1 MKKFK
6 NLALIVTLIL
16 PLLVATIQPIY
27 ATTKNNRP
35 TETEIVIHSI
45 ADYAKKGD
53 MNQYSYW
60 GNGQEQDF
68 WDSMAQ
74 YDADNGLTSDW
85 RPQEGKTFFA
95 FKLPD
100 YVVKQGSKSTNYKP
114 IISDEVIGHLDADVS
129 PTGKDFDVKWSDVF
143 SVQLTSKDFGGTATA
158 GGNFNDNSGD
168 VSPWTIQ
175 VAYVLGILPVEY
187 YIALN
192 TLVRENILEY
202 WLKQAGVTDKDAADY
217 EAKKD
222 DVEANVI
229 KYSGQTDA
237 NGQTTMRLDNGT
249 WVMKQAITSF
259 EDFTMKSTFAV
270 PIVVQLPMLNPVA
283 EKASDY
289 YYDATGN
296 NSLHLFAKQYD
307 PAKINVTK
315 TDAETGKAIKGAQFL
330 AIKNDA
336 MAIDDLYAN
345 IQKIIPEV
353 QANPKKASEIVQ
365 KYLGSTKFLT
375 STSDA
380 TGIATFSTDDDP
392 AGIMQA
398 GGHYF
403 IAEIYV
409 PGSHMVDPVFDGDQQ
424 YPGINEVEISEE
436 IDPNDNSV
444 IIGSGETSFA
454 DFDTPTVD
462 KAVTVNGKTYGLNE
476 PNTGDDSQGVAR
488 GQIFQWV
495 INSTLNRNVGSYSQ
509 YDLLDT
515 IPYNSNWTDAKL
527 ALTYTDK
534 NGKTQSISLFEMMQN
549 LYPRNALGVA
559 ELEHDSGEGIGYTSN
574 EAGSTVN
581 GNAIAYDAA
590 TAPTV
595 TKTNADLPAGAN
607 IELAGKTSVYTFD
620 AASRTVD
627 QSKPVE
633 DGYALLSLNADL
645 RTWLQNKMEDL
656 LADGAKD
663 GSWKL
668 NWTMD
673 AFANTAAQSGD
684 IVNNVELLWASTFT
698 KGTAKDKTH
707 TFTAG
712 WEIVKTDGT
721 PTLKNN
727 LITNGLAGAGF
738 DLAYQVTSA
747 NISTILNALY
757 SSAAYPSYKGTA
769 SAADIAQLKADVA
782 AGKTRYVYFM
792 HADATTEMPM
802 PMMDSDANSPMGD
815 VVWTLAEAN
824 ATTHISGSDGYLQ
837 YCGLAGGNYQLIEK
851 SAPTGYKLLEKPYEF
866 TLTRTD
872 KGIINGQAGEGD
884 IYVANYKLGDP
895 NDPFGGI
902 LPKTGWVGLIGL
914 MIVGLIMFFML
925 NAGKL
930 RAKFGRND

>member
-35 TETEIVIHSI
+35 TETEVIIHSV
-45 ADYAKKGD
+45 ANYATKEN
-53 MNQYSYW
+53 MNKHIYW
-60 GNGQEQDF
+60 GNGTEADF
-68 WDSMAQ
+68 WESMEE
-74 YDADNGLTSDW
+74 YDAENNRISDW
-85 RPQEGKTFFA
+85 RPQEGKTFYA

-100 YVVKQGSKSTNYKP
+100 YVVKQGTKATDFKP
-114 IISDEVIGHLDADVS
+114 IISDEVVGHLDADVS
-129 PTGKDFDVKWSDVF
+129 PTGKDIDIKWSDIYGTHKVD
-143 SVQLTSKDFGGTATA
+143 TYYGGTYTE
-158 GGNFNDNSGD
+158 GDNLEETD
-168 VSPWTIQ
+168 NAKISPWTLEYNY
-175 VAYVLGILPVEY
+175 ALGELPVESF
-187 YIALN
+187 IALN
-192 TLVRENILEY
+192 ELVRDKVLAY
-202 WLKQAGVTDKDAADY
+202 WLERGVITDEND
-217 EAKKD
+217 EAQK
-222 DVEANVI
+222 VV
-229 KYSGQTDA
+229 KYSEPTDS
-237 NGQTTMRLDNGT
+237 NGTTKFILDNGT
-249 WVMKQAITSF
+249 WVIKQAITSYKDPAM
-259 EDFTMKSTFAV
+259 ESTFAV
-270 PIVVQLPMLNPVA
+270 PMIIQLPMMNPVSD
-283 EKASDY
+283 KASDY

-307 PAKINVTK
+307 PATIKVTK
-315 TDAETGKAIKGAQFL
+315 TDAETAKKIKGAQFL
-330 AIKNDA
+330 AVRQDA
-336 MAIDDLYAN
+336 VNIDELYAN
-345 IQKIIPEV
+345 VQKIITDLKD
-353 QANPKKASEIVQ
+353 NPTKADDIVK

-375 STSDA
+375 STTDA
-380 TGIATFSTDDDP
+380 TGIATFSSDDDP
-392 AGIMQA
+392 VSIMNAGA
-398 GGHYF
+398 SYF

-409 PGSHMVDPVFDGDQQ
+409 PAPYLVDPVFDGTNQ
-424 YPGINEVEISEE
+424 YPGIHAVEISEE
-436 IDPNDNSV
+436 VDPEDKTI
-444 IIGSGETSFA
+444 IIGAGETSFEDYDA
-454 DFDTPTVD
+454 PTVD

-476 PNTGDDSQGVAR
+476 PNTGDNSQGVAR

-595 TKTNADLPAGAN
+595 TKTNADLPATAN

-627 QSKPVE
+627 QSKAVE

-645 RTWLQNKMEDL
+645 RTWLQEKMEDL

-738 DLAYQVTSA
+738 NLAYQVTSA

-769 SAADIAQLKADVA
+769 SAADIAQLKSDVA

-884 IYVANYKLGDP
+884 IFVANYKLGDP